1 MLGCGQQTKS
11 PEAPKEVKQESK
23 QSASGLQEKKDKK
36 EEAPEEVGYL
46 RPAWDWTV
54 AHWKPIAIITATTIA
69 VFIFAL
75 CDYKYNLHGRAWNG
89 IKAWRAKP
97 EPAKSTHTSEH
108 GSQDT
113 ENHKDDDKDKSGEEK
128 I

>member
-23 QSASGLQEKKDKK
+23 QPASELQEKKDKK
-36 EEAPEEVGYL
+36 EEAPEEVGTFDGYL

-54 AHWKPIAIITATTIA
+54 AHWKPIAITTTAIA

-75 CDYKYNLHGRAWNG
+75 CDYKYNLRGRAWNG

-97 EPAKSTHTSEH
+97 EPAKKSTHTSEH

-113 ENHKDDDKDKSGEEK
+113 ENR
-128 I
+128 